1 MKTINDAKGFEKS
14 MRQGGGAKAGWGD
27 DPPWNKIPT
36 PNESIKK

>member
-1 MKTINDAKGFEKS
+1 MKTINDAKGFEKNQET
-14 MRQGGGAKAGWGD
+14 RRGAKDGWGD